1 VGLSLFPYHT
11 PSPNPSR
18 KREGNRGVKANN
30 RIEMVDA
37 LRGYALLGLFLV
49 HCVERFELY
58 WLDPQPDAWFDTT
71 MAIFAGK
78 AFAIFALLFGFS
90 FATIMAN
97 ERARGGDYTVRFA
110 WRLALLFAIGTLHAL
125 VYRGDI
131 LQVLAAVGLI
141 MIPFDRLRSDRAIA
155 IVALLLF
162 AQVPL
167 LARAWAAAEGAG
179 WAIAPARFFLDS
191 GLATQATGTWGE
203 ALASNA
209 GPGMAAKWSFYL
221 ETGRVVEI
229 AGLFLVGM
237 LLQRRALFAEAAAR
251 RGLWLSV
258 AVVGALGW
266 IAVTLIEPLV
276 LPTAPEAGG
285 APMQRQSIEWLT
297 GQWRALS
304 AMAFQ
309 VAVFVLAW
317 HSPLGRALALLIP
330 AGRMT
335 LTLYVGQS
343 LVAAGLLYGYGL
355 GLYDD
360 LSSPA
365 VVLGGLAA
373 FAAQIA
379 FAALWFRAFRFGPLE
394 WLWRAATRTSLA
406 VPFRA

>member
-1 VGLSLFPYHT
+1 M
-11 PSPNPSR
+11 PSR
-18 KREGNRGVKANN
+18 KGEAVQTDN
-30 RIEMVDA
+30 RIVMVDG
-37 LRGYALLGLFLV
+37 LRGYALLGLFMV

-58 WLDPQPDAWFDTT
+58 WLDPVPDPWFDGV

-78 AFAIFALLFGFS
+78 AFAVFALLFGFS

-97 ERARGGDYTVRFA
+97 ERGRGGDYTVRFA

-141 MIPFDRLRSDRAIA
+141 MIPFDRLRSDKAIA
-155 IVALLLF
+155 VIAVLLF
-162 AQVPL
+162 VQVPL
-167 LARAWAAAEGAG
+167 LARAWAAGEGAA
-179 WAIAPARFFLDS
+179 WASAPARFFLDS
-191 GLATQATGTWGE
+191 GLATQATGTFAE
-203 ALASNA
+203 AVASNA

-221 ETGRVVEI
+221 ETGRVIEI

-251 RGLWLSV
+251 RGLWLAV
-258 AVVGALGW
+258 ALVAGLLW
-266 IAVTLIEPLV
+266 LAVSWLEPLV
-276 LPTAPEAGG
+276 LPPPPEAGG

-317 HSPLGRALALLIP
+317 HSPLGRLLALLVP

-343 LVAAGLLYGYGL
+343 LVAAALLYGYGL
-355 GLYDD
+355 GLYDN
-360 LSSPA
+360 LTSA
-365 VVLGGLAA
+365 EMVLWGAAA

-379 FAALWFRAFRFGPLE
+379 LAALWFRAFRYGPLE
-394 WLWRAATRTSLA
+394 WLWRVGTRTSLA

>member
-1 VGLSLFPYHT
+1 MQ
-11 PSPNPSR
+11 
-18 KREGNRGVKANN
+18 ANN
-30 RIEMVDA
+30 RIVMVDA
-37 LRGYALLGLFLV
+37 LRGYALLGLFMV

-58 WLDPQPDAWFDTT
+58 WLDPVPDPWFDAT

-97 ERARGGDYTVRFA
+97 ERARGGDFAWRFA

-141 MIPFDRLRSDRAIA
+141 MIPFDRLRADRLIA
-155 IVALLLF
+155 VLALLLF
-162 AQVPL
+162 LQLPL
-167 LARAWAAAEGAG
+167 LARAWAAGEGAA
-179 WAIAPARFFLDS
+179 WATAPARFFLDS
-191 GLATQATGTWGE
+191 GLATQATGTWAE

-209 GPGMAAKWSFYL
+209 GPGMASKWSFYL

-251 RGLWLSV
+251 RGLWFGV
-258 AVVGALGW
+258 ALAAGLLW
-266 IAVTLIEPLV
+266 LAVRWIEPLV
-276 LPTAPEAGG
+276 LPPPPEAGG

-317 HSPLGRALALLIP
+317 HSPIGRLLGLLVP

-343 LVAAGLLYGYGL
+343 LVAAVLLYGYGL
-355 GLYDD
+355 GLWDD

-365 VVLGGLAA
+365 LVVGGLAA

-379 FAALWFRAFRFGPLE
+379 LAALWFRAFRYGPLE
-394 WLWRAATRTSLA
+394 WVWRAATRTTLA
-406 VPFRA
+406 VPFRRISPPSGG

>member
-1 VGLSLFPYHT
+1 MT
-11 PSPNPSR
+11 
-18 KREGNRGVKANN
+18 AINN

-58 WLDPQPDAWFDTT
+58 WLDPMPDPWFDGV
-71 MAIFAGK
+71 MAVFAGK

-97 ERARGGDYTVRFA
+97 ERARGGDFTWRFA
-110 WRLALLFAIGTLHAL
+110 WRLALLFAIGTVHAL

-131 LQVLAAVGLI
+131 LQVLAAVGFV
-141 MIPFDRLRSDRAIA
+141 MIPFDRLRSDRAVAIA
-155 IVALLLF
+155 ALLLF
-162 AQVPL
+162 AQIPL
-167 LARAWAAAEGAG
+167 LARAWAAVDGAA
-179 WAIAPARFFLDS
+179 WAVAPARFFLDS
-191 GLATQATGTWGE
+191 GLATQAGGSWAE

-209 GPGMAAKWSFYL
+209 GPGMASKWSFYL

-229 AGLFLVGM
+229 AGLFLVGV
-237 LLQRRALFAEAAAR
+237 LLQRRALFAQAAAR
-251 RGLWLSV
+251 RGLWLGV
-258 AVVGALGW
+258 AATGAVVWL
-266 IAVTLIEPLV
+266 AVSWFEPLL
-276 LPTAPEAGG
+276 LPPAPEAGG

-317 HSPLGRALALLIP
+317 HSPLGRLLAPLVP

-343 LVAAGLLYGYGL
+343 LVAALLLYGYGL
-355 GLYDD
+355 GLWDD
-360 LSSPA
+360 LSSAEA
-365 VVLGGLAA
+365 VLWGLAA
-373 FAAQIA
+373 FAAQIVLA
-379 FAALWFRAFRFGPLE
+379 TLWFRHFRYGPLE
-394 WLWRAATRTSLA
+394 WLWRAGTRTSLA
-406 VPFRA
+406 VPFRQ

>member
-1 VGLSLFPYHT
+1 MPPT
-11 PSPNPSR
+11 
-18 KREGNRGVKANN
+18 N
-30 RIEMVDA
+30 RIEMVDG
-37 LRGYALLGLFLV
+37 LRGYALLGLFMV

-58 WLDPQPDAWFDTT
+58 WLDPQPDAWFDAT

-78 AFAIFALLFGFS
+78 SFAIFALLFGFS

-97 ERARGGDYTVRFA
+97 ERARGGDFTLRFG

-141 MIPFDRLRSDRAIA
+141 MIPFDRLRSDKLVA
-155 IVALLLF
+155 VLALLLF
-162 AQVPL
+162 LQAPL
-167 LARAWAAAEGAG
+167 LVRAWAAGEGAG
-179 WAIAPARFFLDS
+179 WAAAPARFFLDS

-209 GPGMAAKWSFYL
+209 GPGMASKWSFYL

-237 LLQRRALFAEAAAR
+237 LLQRRALFAEAAGR
-251 RGLWLSV
+251 RGAWLAV
-258 AVVGALGW
+258 AVMGALIWG
-266 IAVTLIEPLV
+266 AVSLIEPLV
-276 LPTAPEAGG
+276 LPLAPDAGG

-297 GQWRALS
+297 GQWRAIS

-317 HSPLGRALALLIP
+317 HSPLGRVLAPLVP

-343 LVAAGLLYGYGL
+343 LVAAALLYGYGL

-365 VVLGGLAA
+365 LVLGGLAA
-373 FAAQIA
+373 FALQVAL
-379 FAALWFRAFRFGPLE
+379 AALWFRHYRYGPLE
-394 WLWRAATRTSLA
+394 WLWRVATRTSLA
-406 VPFRA
+406 VPFCRTVASD